1 MFITGINW
9 GVKVRPSSAYNRSIA
24 NILVARGKESSSI
37 AVDSLKE
44 EALYPRWVPASD
56 RLHVYS
62 NSRPFSGYEKS
73 VSMLSNSQSCIETI
87 DKLVGKAWSMFT
99 SKAYMHQYNRHGL
112 IHDDFLDCF
121 NLMEK
126 VIFDYK
132 SLGSSDS
139 F

>member
-1 MFITGINW
+1 MSITGINW

-73 VSMLSNSQSCIETI
+73 VSMLT
-87 DKLVGKAWSMFT
+87 LM
-99 SKAYMHQYNRHGL
+99 
-112 IHDDFLDCF
+112 LDA
-121 NLMEK
+121 
-126 VIFDYK
+126 VAP
-132 SLGSSDS
+132 
-139 F
+139 